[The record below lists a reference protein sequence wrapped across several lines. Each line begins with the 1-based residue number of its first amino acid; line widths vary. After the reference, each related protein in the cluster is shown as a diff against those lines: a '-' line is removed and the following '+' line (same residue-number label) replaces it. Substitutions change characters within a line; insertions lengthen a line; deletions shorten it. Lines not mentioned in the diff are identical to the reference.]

1 MPRRDGT
8 GPMGMGSR
16 TGRGMG
22 NCPPSG
28 TTGQMNAN
36 YSGGGGMWGAR
47 GAGRGAGRGMCRWL
61 TGFRRWFSASELAAG
76 TPVENEE
83 KVLRDQ
89 AAVLKKQLDEIDS
102 RLNNLKK

>member
-1 MPRRDGT
+1 
-8 GPMGMGSR
+8 
-16 TGRGMG
+16 
-22 NCPPSG
+22 
-28 TTGQMNAN
+28 MNAN